1 MFDVVVIGGGVVGA
15 CILRTLTRYDLKVC
29 LVEKQA
35 DVSMGASRAN
45 SGVVHAGYDAM
56 PGTLKAKFNVEGNRL
71 MPVWAKE
78 LNVKYKNNG
87 SLVVA
92 FCDEDLE
99 TLHALKTRGE
109 KNGVLGLEII
119 SKERLFELEPNI
131 CKTAVGALYAPTG
144 GIVCPYGLT
153 VAAIGNAMDNGAGLL
168 TNFEGASV
176 DKTADGFKLIS
187 TNGQTVQARLVINA
201 AGYNAGRVASA
212 FGDDTVKIGGRKG
225 EYILLDRESEGFV
238 TRTLFCTPS
247 KKGKGVLVLPTV
259 DGNILLGPT
268 ATEVSD
274 EDTTTTKDGLEEIIT
289 KAKTVCDNIPLYNAI
304 TSFSGIRAYSDRHD
318 FIIEESTFT
327 KGLIN
332 VAGIESPGL
341 TSAPAIAEYVVNQLI
356 AQHFEL
362 KENKNYSPYR
372 EKDSFFMGLTDEDKN
387 TLIKENPEFGRIV
400 CRCEQITEGEIVRA
414 IHQNPP
420 ATTVDGVK
428 RRLRAGMGRCQGG
441 FCQPYITQILAR
453 ELNKDLTE
461 IEKSGA
467 KSNLIV
473 GDTK

>member
-1 MFDVVVIGGGVVGA
+1 
-15 CILRTLTRYDLKVC
+15 
-29 LVEKQA
+29 
-35 DVSMGASRAN
+35 
-45 SGVVHAGYDAM
+45 
-56 PGTLKAKFNVEGNRL
+56 
-71 MPVWAKE
+71 
-78 LNVKYKNNG
+78 
-87 SLVVA
+87 
-92 FCDEDLE
+92 
-99 TLHALKTRGE
+99 
-109 KNGVLGLEII
+109 
-119 SKERLFELEPNI
+119 
-131 CKTAVGALYAPTG
+131 
-144 GIVCPYGLT
+144 
-153 VAAIGNAMDNGAGLL
+153 
-168 TNFEGASV
+168 
-176 DKTADGFKLIS
+176 
-187 TNGQTVQARLVINA
+187 
-201 AGYNAGRVASA
+201 
-212 FGDDTVKIGGRKG
+212 
-225 EYILLDRESEGFV
+225 
-238 TRTLFCTPS
+238 FCTPS

-289 KAKTVCDNIPLYNAI
+289 KAKKVCDNIPLYNAI

-318 FIIEESTFT
+318 FIIEESASV

-356 AQHFEL
+356 ARHFEL

-372 EKDSFFMGLTDEDKN
+372 EKDSFFMGLNDEDKN
-387 TLIKENPEFGRIV
+387 TLIKKNPQFGRIV

-461 IEKSGA
+461 IEKSGL